1 MRTPADDQRQKGAA
15 MTIRKS
21 AHAGEVRAMTAESAK
36 PPASRRTFLAGTGA
50 AAAGTAAAA
59 LLGGPLAGTA
69 RAAGPVCPPGQF
81 APVPKRALGPPV
93 NADGYFAGQIK
104 GDLYWVTDS
113 FYTAMFLTTQDGVVL
128 VDAPPTIGHNLLRA
142 IGAVT
147 QANGRPSQVTH
158 LVYSHSHA
166 DHIGASSLL
175 GSDVVRIGH
184 SECRTLLLRDNDP
197 NRPPPE
203 VTFEDRYTL
212 TVGGQTLELAFHG
225 PNHTPDNIFIW
236 APGQQTL
243 MLVDVIFPRWAPFKN
258 VAVSQDIPGWIQA
271 QDIAMS
277 YPWHTLVAGHLGRL
291 GTRGDAEL
299 QIAYV
304 ADLQA
309 STRATLQ
316 NLNPTPFFKKYG
328 DNAWAIF
335 KAYLDAASAQAAAP
349 VTKKYLGKLAA
360 ADVFTFD
367 NAFAVLESL
376 RIDGGVLGPFGD
388 HP

>member
-1 MRTPADDQRQKGAA
+1 
-15 MTIRKS
+15 
-21 AHAGEVRAMTAESAK
+21 MTAESAK
-36 PPASRRTFLAGTGA
+36 PPASRRIFLAGTGA

-59 LLGGPLAGTA
+59 LLDGPLAGTA

-93 NADGYFAGQIK
+93 NADGYFVGQIE

-128 VDAPPTIGHNLLRA
+128 IDAPPTIGHNLLRA

-147 QANGRPSQVTH
+147 QASGRPSQVTH

-175 GSDVVRIGH
+175 GVDVVRIGH

-236 APGQQTL
+236 APGQRTL

-258 VAVSQDIPGWIQA
+258 VAVSQDIPAWIGA

-291 GTRGDAEL
+291 GTRADAEL

-309 STRATLQ
+309 SARATLQ

-360 ADVFTFD
+360 ADHDQGPAIGHLRGLTRRPRSWSSRGPS
-367 NAFAVLESL
+367 NQRESL
-376 RIDGGVLGPFGD
+376 TVSRPQQSRQVTTS
-388 HP
+388 

>member
-1 MRTPADDQRQKGAA
+1 
-15 MTIRKS
+15 
-21 AHAGEVRAMTAESAK
+21 MTAESAK
-36 PPASRRTFLAGTGA
+36 PPASRRTFLAGRGRLR
-50 AAAGTAAAA
+50 GTAAAA

-93 NADGYFAGQIK
+93 NADGYFVGQIK

-113 FYTAMFLTTQDGVVL
+113 FYTAMFLTTRDGVVL
-128 VDAPPTIGHNLLRA
+128 LDAPPTIGHNLLRA

-147 QANGRPSQVTH
+147 QASGRPSQVTH

-258 VAVSQDIPGWIQA
+258 VGVSQDIPGWIQA
-271 QDIAMS
+271 QDIAMR

-309 STRATLQ
+309 SARATLQ

-335 KAYLDAASAQAAAP
+335 KVYLDAASAQAAAP
-349 VTKKYLGKLAA
+349 VTQKYLGKLAA